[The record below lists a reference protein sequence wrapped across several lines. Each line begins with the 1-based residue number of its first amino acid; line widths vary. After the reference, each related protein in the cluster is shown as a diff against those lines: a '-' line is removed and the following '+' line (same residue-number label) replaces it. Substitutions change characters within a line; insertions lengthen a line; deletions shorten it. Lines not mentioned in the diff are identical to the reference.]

1 MAVLVRH
8 AMTENPKALSP
19 ERTAGDAA
27 GLMAQFDFGAVP
39 VVEGDTVA
47 GIVTDRDLVVRVMA
61 KRRDPTDVTLGEIVT
76 TSVTTVSPDTE
87 LNEARDLMEDKRIR
101 RLPVVKDG
109 ALVGMLSIGDVAVA
123 LASKREVGQAL
134 ERISESE
141 STTGLN
147 RGPAIGTPAP
157 ARRESEKRRSA

>member
-19 ERTAGDAA
+19 ERSAGDAA

-61 KRRDPTDVTLGEIVT
+61 KRRDPTDVTLGEILT
-76 TSVTTVSPDTE
+76 TSVTTVSPDAE
-87 LNEARDLMEDKRIR
+87 LNEARDVMEQKRIR

-123 LASKREVGQAL
+123 LASKRKVGQAL
-134 ERISESE
+134 EQISESE
-141 STTGLN
+141 STRALN
-147 RGPAIGTPAP
+147 QGPAIGTPAS
-157 ARRESEKRRSA
+157 ARGDETRRSA